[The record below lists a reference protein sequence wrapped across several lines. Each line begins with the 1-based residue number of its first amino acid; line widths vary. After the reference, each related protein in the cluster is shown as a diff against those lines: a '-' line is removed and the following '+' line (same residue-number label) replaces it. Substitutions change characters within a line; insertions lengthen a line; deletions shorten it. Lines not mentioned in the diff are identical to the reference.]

1 MSRVIAALLLAALA
15 AAPAP
20 GAVRAEGAVRMASD
34 KAIVSLPLR
43 PPLETATASFADVL
57 LHLIGTPGSE
67 SLGVSVRA
75 TVTPKGE
82 FTGKEKAVLYFYAT
96 CDDEPPARSGGVL
109 VATLELADLAEGREA
124 QTIVTTGTASSLV
137 SLANVACAKLGVVCK
152 NCTPAP
158 PAAYGIRR
166 LDPTLDPAVQDIRV
180 DDASLTLVGEASAKN
195 FGVAVRATVLPT
207 VALAGGEKLVIRLY
221 TACDSTERPGSGATN
236 VGTIEL
242 GSLRTGSDR
251 QRLAATKDVTA
262 FVPMQDIACAV
273 IDME

>member
-1 MSRVIAALLLAALA
+1 MSRVIAALLLFALA
-15 AAPAP
+15 AASAP
-20 GAVRAEGAVRMASD
+20 GVVRAEGAIRMASD
-34 KAIVSLPLR
+34 KAIVPLPLR

-57 LHLIGTPGSE
+57 LHLIGTPSSE

-75 TVTPKGE
+75 TVTPKGA

-109 VATLELADLAEGREA
+109 VATLELGELAEGRAA
-124 QTIVTTGTASSLV
+124 QTIVTTGTANSLV

-152 NCTPAP
+152 DCRPAP

-166 LDPTLDPAVQDIRV
+166 LDPTLDPAVQDVRV
-180 DDASLTLVGEASAKN
+180 DDASLALVGEAGAKT

-207 VALAGGEKLVIRLY
+207 VELEGGEKLVIRLY
-221 TACDSTERPGSGATN
+221 TACDSTERPGSGATH

-242 GSLRTGSDR
+242 GSLQTGSDR

-262 FVPMQDIACAV
+262 FVPMQDIACTV